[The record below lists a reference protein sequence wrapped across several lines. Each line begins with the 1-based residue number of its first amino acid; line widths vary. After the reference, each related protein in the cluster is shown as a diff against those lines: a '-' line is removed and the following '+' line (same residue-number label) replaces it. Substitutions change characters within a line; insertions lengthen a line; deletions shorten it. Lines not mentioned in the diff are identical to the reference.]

1 MHVIAKRMLCE
12 FWERESQA
20 EGPLAAWYHE
30 VKHEQ
35 WASPAE
41 MKAKYGSADIVGAC
55 TVFNIGGNKYRLI
68 VKINYKFGKV
78 YTIWVG
84 THKDYDKLDVKGL

>member
-1 MHVIAKRMLCE
+1 MRVIAKRMLRE
-12 FWERESQA
+12 FWEGEPLA
-20 EGPLAAWYHE
+20 KGPLQAWFHE

-35 WASPAE
+35 WQNPGD
-41 MKAKYGSADIVGAC
+41 MKVKYGSADIVGEC

-68 VKINYKFGKV
+68 VKINYAFGVV

-84 THKDYDKLDVKGL
+84 THKAYDKLDVKGL